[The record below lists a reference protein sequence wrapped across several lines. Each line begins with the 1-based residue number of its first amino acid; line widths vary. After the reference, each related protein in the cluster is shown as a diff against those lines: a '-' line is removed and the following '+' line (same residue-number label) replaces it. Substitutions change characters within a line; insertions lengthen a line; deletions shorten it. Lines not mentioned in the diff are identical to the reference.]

1 MHVCLACYRGN
12 PYCGGQGIY
21 LLHLSRALAA
31 EGVRVTV
38 LTGPPYPDPM
48 PWARVERIENGLFWG
63 RKPREFLRETGP
75 GRLFRPL
82 NFLEFAATRT
92 GYLSELLAFSY
103 RAANRMLRLH
113 RETPFDLIHD
123 AETLGFGLLWA
134 RAGLGLPTVS
144 TVHHPLRRDLEAS
157 LSRAKTLSARY
168 FSVVFYP
175 LIMQAMV
182 ARRIDGMITSSKVG
196 VGELQE
202 AFGVRPEQVHL
213 VYTGVSTG
221 IFSPGPWER
230 READRILFVG
240 NAEDRRKGIR
250 YLLEALAMLPSQVR
264 LRIVD
269 QGIPHKRFAPSQVRA
284 LGLENRVTFTGRLS
298 EAELLEE
305 YQRARVL
312 ILPSLF
318 EGFGLPVA
326 EAMACGTPVVT
337 TRAGSLPEVVGDDEE
352 GGLLVPPKS
361 PRALSQ
367 AIAKLLADDDLSQD
381 LGRRARRRAERLFS
395 WKRTAENTI
404 LVYQKLIGRRAVKQT
419 AAMVKGTS
427 PCLTTKTS

>member
-21 LLHLSRALAA
+21 LYHLSRALAA

-38 LTGPPYPDPM
+38 LSGPPYPDPM
-48 PWARVERIENGLFWG
+48 PWARVERLENGLFWG
-63 RKPREFLRETGP
+63 REPKEFFGDIAP
-75 GRLFRPL
+75 GRVLRPL

-92 GYLSELLAFSY
+92 GYLSELAAFSF
-103 RAANRMLRLH
+103 RAANLLRRLH

-123 AETLGFGLLWA
+123 VETLGFGLLLA
-134 RAGLGLPTVS
+134 RAGLNLPTVS
-144 TVHHPLRRDLEAS
+144 TIHHPLRRDLEAS
-157 LSRAKTLSARY
+157 LTRAKTLKARY
-168 FSVVFYP
+168 YSVVFYP
-175 LIMQAMV
+175 LIMQALV
-182 ARRIDGMITSSKVG
+182 ARRIDGLITSSKVG
-196 VGELQE
+196 VEELQA
-202 AFGVRPEQVHL
+202 AFGVREEKVHL
-213 VYTGVSTG
+213 VYTGVDTG
-221 IFSPGPWER
+221 TFSPGPWEK

-250 YLLEALAMLPSQVR
+250 YLLEALVMLPPQVS

-269 QGIPHKRFAPSQVRA
+269 QGYPHKRFAPAQVRD
-284 LGLENRVTFTGRLS
+284 LGLEDRVTFTGRLT
-298 EAELLEE
+298 EAELVEE
-305 YQRARVL
+305 YQQTRVL

-337 TRAGSLPEVVGDDEE
+337 TRAGSLPEVVGEDEE
-352 GGLLVPPKS
+352 GGLLAPPRN
-361 PRALSQ
+361 PRALAE
-367 AIAKLLADDDLSQD
+367 AIGRLLADDALAQD

-404 LVYQKLIGRRAVKQT
+404 QVYQQLIARRASMRTDVR
-419 AAMVKGTS
+419 VKGTS
-427 PCLTTKTS
+427 PCLTIKTS